1 VAETSDAIIIGAGV
15 EGAALAFHL
24 AGRGLHP
31 TVIERTSAAAGAT
44 GRSSG
49 LVRMHYDVE
58 PESRLAWA
66 SFRYF
71 RDWPELVGGDCG
83 FTRTGFL
90 KFVAPEYRDELAAN
104 VEMHRRIGIP
114 SWLITADD
122 VRRLAPG
129 FEVADDDVAAFESE
143 SGYADPTATTQGFL
157 AAARRLG
164 AHLVQ
169 GSEVSAVVTEGGRVS
184 GVRTDNQDYSSPL
197 VIDAAGAWA
206 GSVARMVGVAI
217 PLQVWRHDVAYIKRP
232 ASSGSTHPTVIDD
245 ANAMYFRPEGREL
258 TLVALEDG
266 NEIGDFSPDR
276 ETATTAPGFADRVAE
291 RITGRMPGMAEGE
304 LHSRHSGQDGITPD
318 QHAIIGQAGPDG
330 FYLCCGFSG
339 TGFKIAPAVGESL
352 AELICDGA
360 NRTTVD
366 LAPFAADRFAR
377 GEELVGEHAYE
388 AIWR

>member
-1 VAETSDAIIIGAGV
+1 MAETADALIIGAGV
-15 EGAALAFHL
+15 QGAALAFHL
-24 AGRGLHP
+24 ARRGLKP
-31 TVIERTSAAAGAT
+31 TVIEKASAGAGAT

-66 SFRYF
+66 SFRWF

-104 VEMHRRIGIP
+104 VEMHRQIGIP
-114 SWLITADD
+114 SWVITAED
-122 VRRLAPG
+122 VRRLAPE
-129 FEVADDDVAAFESE
+129 FEVVDDDVVAFESE
-143 SGYADPTATTQGFL
+143 SGYADPTGTTQGFL

-164 AHLVQ
+164 AHFVQ
-169 GSEVSAVVTEGGRVS
+169 GKAVSEITTEGGRVT
-184 GVRTDNQDYSSPL
+184 GLRTDGEEYSSPL
-197 VIDAAGAWA
+197 VVDAAGAWSGA
-206 GSVARMVGVAI
+206 IARMVGVDI
-217 PLQVWRHDVAYIKRP
+217 PLHVWRHDVAYIKRP
-232 ASSGSTHPTVIDD
+232 AGSRSTHPTVIDD

-276 ETATTAPGFADRVAE
+276 ETASTAPGFADRVAD
-291 RITGRMPGMAEGE
+291 RLTKRMPMIAEGE
-304 LHSRHSGQDGITPD
+304 LTSRHSGQDGITPD
-318 QHAIIGQAGPDG
+318 QHAIIGPAGPDG
-330 FYLCCGFSG
+330 FWLCCGFSG

-352 AELICDGA
+352 AELMCDGRNA
-360 NRTTVD
+360 TTVD
-366 LAPFAADRFAR
+366 LGPFAADRFAR

>member
-1 VAETSDAIIIGAGV
+1 MPETADAIVIGAGV
-15 EGAALAFHL
+15 EGAALAFQL
-24 AGRGLHP
+24 ARRGLKP
-31 TVIERTSAAAGAT
+31 TVIERSTAGGGAT

-58 PESRLAWA
+58 SESRLAWA
-66 SFRYF
+66 SFRSF

-114 SWLITADD
+114 AWVITAED
-122 VRRLAPG
+122 VRRLAPE
-129 FEVADDDVAAFESE
+129 FDVADDDVAAFESE

-169 GSEVSAVVTEGGRVS
+169 GKAVNAITTDGDRVA
-184 GVRTDNQDYSSPL
+184 GVRTDAEEYASPL

-206 GSVARMVGVAI
+206 GALARMVGVDI
-217 PLQVWRHDVAYIKRP
+217 PLQTWRHDVAYIKRP
-232 ASSGSTHPTVIDD
+232 AGSRSTHPTVIDD

-276 ETATTAPGFADRVAE
+276 ETASTAPGFADRVAD
-291 RITGRMPGMAEGE
+291 RLTRRMPMMADGE

-318 QHAIIGQAGPDG
+318 QHAIIGPAGPDG
-330 FYLCCGFSG
+330 FWLCCGFSG

-352 AELICDGA
+352 AELICEGA
-360 NRTTVD
+360 NSTTVD
-366 LAPFAADRFAR
+366 LGPFAADRFAR